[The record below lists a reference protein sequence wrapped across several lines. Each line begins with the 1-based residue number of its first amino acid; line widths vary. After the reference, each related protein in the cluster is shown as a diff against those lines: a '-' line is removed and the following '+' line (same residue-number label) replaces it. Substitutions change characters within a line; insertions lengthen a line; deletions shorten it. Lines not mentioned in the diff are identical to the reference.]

1 MKCEWCNKKAE
12 VRIYGEHLC
21 TYHYLRIYI
30 DELKKD
36 KNENT
41 KSYAKLYQNKRNKNP
56 PRQSHSNIATW
67 ERVPFKQHP
76 KGFASS

>member
-21 TYHYLRIYI
+21 TYHYLGIYTY
-30 DELKKD
+30 ELKKD

-41 KSYAKLYQNKRNKNP
+41 NTKQSIKRQVK
-56 PRQSHSNIATW
+56 
-67 ERVPFKQHP
+67 P
-76 KGFASS
+76 K

>member
-1 MKCEWCNKKAE
+1 MKCEWWNKKAE

-21 TYHYLRIYI
+21 TYHYLGIYT

-41 KSYAKLYQNKRNKNP
+41 NTKQSIKR
-56 PRQSHSNIATW
+56 Q
-67 ERVPFKQHP
+67 VKQ
-76 KGFASS
+76 K

>member
-1 MKCEWCNKKAE
+1 MLLEICITKTMTFYFKLKIMKCEWCNKKAE

-41 KSYAKLYQNKRNKNP
+41 NTKQSIKRQVK
-56 PRQSHSNIATW
+56 
-67 ERVPFKQHP
+67 P
-76 KGFASS
+76 K